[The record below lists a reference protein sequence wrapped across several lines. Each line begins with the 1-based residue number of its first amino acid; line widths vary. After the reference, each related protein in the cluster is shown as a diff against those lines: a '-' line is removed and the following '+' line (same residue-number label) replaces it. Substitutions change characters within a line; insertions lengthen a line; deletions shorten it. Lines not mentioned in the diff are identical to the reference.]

1 MTYGIAERESLT
13 DTLRRLQGD
22 ERQVDFA
29 ARLGITQ
36 GELSKFLRGQRG
48 LSRKIAAS
56 VIRTYPQLQQR
67 VVDALIAEA
76 A

>member
-1 MTYGIAERESLT
+1 
-13 DTLRRLQGD
+13 
-22 ERQVDFA
+22 VDFA